1 MNSTSETGRAQT
13 PPNQTSPALPSSPPV
28 QQQAPVSDTAGMDQ
42 GPTSGPEQPASQ
54 DSQAAHAPLR
64 RVGSD
69 ATQRPA
75 SAQQP
80 RHDDSDEPS
89 SADSEAEAEVE
100 EDDSDPAHRIDH
112 FDWDDLH
119 HRYHEA
125 MKTCHGEEA
134 ALTEE
139 WESLMTVIISVY
151 GRSQDTCM
159 RRIERIQ
166 DCVRA
171 RHTSSTRRIRL
182 SRRETT
188 TSVWSRHS
196 RMLFSFLV
204 ILRSQQSRHK
214 ACGASM
220 QCRLLD
226 GYYARQARPHVPHRV
241 YTLCAAPSCDD
252 WLLVVTSVKGPPTSK
267 EKTMHEY

>member
-139 WESLMTVIISVY
+139 WESLMTVMFASFLLTKHMDTSNTFFLPSISVY

-166 DCVRA
+166 GGSPYV
-171 RHTSSTRRIRL
+171 
-182 SRRETT
+182 
-188 TSVWSRHS
+188 
-196 RMLFSFLV
+196 
-204 ILRSQQSRHK
+204 
-214 ACGASM
+214 CG
-220 QCRLLD
+220 
-226 GYYARQARPHVPHRV
+226 
-241 YTLCAAPSCDD
+241 
-252 WLLVVTSVKGPPTSK
+252 
-267 EKTMHEY
+267 